1 MHGHCNR
8 TNTLNTLNVLG
19 GNRFLICTD
28 RFGKF
33 PPKSVEKGF
42 LQEGEAGKEQGT
54 DGDRN
59 RKPWSYPEG
68 STQSYRPGPAKNRPL
83 STYGFFSLPHFLSVI
98 SKILLKI
105 IDQDTSCISVILKR
119 RLEGKLI
126 QRGRGKKKKRPWF
139 LMLKLKMKVVSHKK

>member
-8 TNTLNTLNVLG
+8 TNTLNTLLG

-59 RKPWSYPEG
+59 RKAWSYPEG
-68 STQSYRPGPAKNRPL
+68 STQSYRPGPVKNRPL

-105 IDQDTSCISVILKR
+105 IDQGTSCISVILKR

-126 QRGRGKKKKRPWF
+126 QTGRGKKKKDPG
-139 LMLKLKMKVVSHKK
+139 S